1 LIRDSNDYNPGD
13 LILEATVVPVA
24 TPVVKAAPLAAKL
37 GAGAAKSAAPA
48 AELSEKEKAANVK
61 KEEAKIK
68 LLSTIEALTQQLE
81 AKKSAISEDEYA
93 ELSATLVSTKKM
105 INEGNAMAQVAI
117 RGLKSS
123 IE

>member
-1 LIRDSNDYNPGD
+1 
-13 LILEATVVPVA
+13 
-24 TPVVKAAPLAAKL
+24 PVVRAAPLVAKPV
-37 GAGAAKSAAPA
+37 ASAAKSAAPA

-81 AKKSAISEDEYA
+81 AKKLAISEEEYA

-105 INEGNAMAQVAI
+105 INEGKPAAQIAI